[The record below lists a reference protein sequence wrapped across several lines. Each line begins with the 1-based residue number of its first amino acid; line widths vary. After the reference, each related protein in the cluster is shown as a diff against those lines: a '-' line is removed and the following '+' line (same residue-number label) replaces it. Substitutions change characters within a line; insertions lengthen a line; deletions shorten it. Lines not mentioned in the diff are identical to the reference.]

1 MTIVVDDKGA
11 RIADEEDEDDFE
23 TDDDEI
29 EEGEIVEDTE
39 DEDSDDEDDDGL
51 APFEDPMQEL
61 GEMLASVLA
70 TPDGDTVCS
79 ALVNI
84 GNQIESQ
91 NRILIK
97 IFTALKNVGAN

>member
-11 RIADEEDEDDFE
+11 RIADEEDFE

-39 DEDSDDEDDDGL
+39 DEDDEDDDGL

>member
-11 RIADEEDEDDFE
+11 RIADEEDENDFE

-39 DEDSDDEDDDGL
+39 DEDDEDDDGL

-97 IFTALKNVGAN
+97 IFTALKNVGSN

>member
-1 MTIVVDDKGA
+1 MTIVVDETGA
-11 RIADEEDEDDFE
+11 RIADEDDFE

-29 EEGEIVEDTE
+29 EEGEIVED
-39 DEDSDDEDDDGL
+39 DSDGDSEGGL
-51 APFEDPMQEL
+51 APFEDPIQEL